1 MTMPPFKWMQ
11 GDPANCLDRL
21 RELRKRMEAEE
32 KRLKEVEL
40 RNKRRRIRKLVKQA
54 KARQLKGQ
62 K

>member
-1 MTMPPFKWMQ
+1 MTLPPFKWMQ
-11 GDPANCLDRL
+11 GDPATFLDRL
-21 RELRKRMEAEE
+21 RMLRQRMEAEE

-62 K
+62 R

>member
-1 MTMPPFKWMQ
+1 MSLPPFKWMQ
-11 GDPANCLDRL
+11 GDPANFLDRL
-21 RELRKRMEAEE
+21 RLLRKRMEAEE

-40 RNKRRRIRKLVKQA
+40 KNKRRRIRRLLKQA